1 MGKLNVALL
10 RYLAKEDF
18 RVLTAVEMGMK
29 NHEMV
34 PSPLIA
40 SIAHLHGGGCHKVL
54 RELSKHKLVA
64 YERGGKRFE
73 GYRLTNS
80 GYDYLALKALA
91 CRDMVFSLG
100 NQIGVG
106 KESDVYIVANED
118 NIQMALKFH
127 RLGRTS
133 FRQLK
138 NKRDYHKHRKFT
150 SWLYLARLAAM
161 KEFAYMKALFERG
174 FPVPKPVDFNRHAV
188 VMELLAAHP
197 MCQVHQLQDPSA
209 VYSECME
216 LIVRLGNCGVIHG
229 DFNEFNLM
237 VDGEDRVTMIDF
249 PQMVSTNHPNAEWYF
264 NRDVQCI
271 RDFFVRRFDY
281 ESELYPTFKD
291 VQREDNLDVEV
302 SASGFTK
309 EMAASFDEA
318 ADDLGILGGPEC
330 GRARDI
336 DVDDDGEEEE
346 VDEEAE
352 TRESVKEG
360 AVAMETNPRV
370 SAWLAGCS
378 QELGADDT
386 SSEQTAPEEC
396 ADIVSSMSGTKLS
409 CDQSERADQPRT
421 AASVDLC
428 QPDSADSGCDEEDV
442 EDLREANRSYRPF
455 RTEDS
460 MAHTNLHLTQPH
472 QDNVSVASSTIHPD
486 LIKRK
491 VKGQIMRE
499 KMKQNARR
507 IRKSGESAIITKLRR
522 ENQDDVKQSL
532 SAEWY

>member
-10 RYLAKEDF
+10 RYLTKEDF

-40 SIAHLHGGGCHKVL
+40 SIARLHGGGCHKVL

-91 CRDMVFSLG
+91 SRNIVFSLG

-106 KESDVYIVANED
+106 KESDVYIVADHEEG
-118 NIQMALKFH
+118 QMALKFH

-150 SWLYLARLAAM
+150 SWLYLSRLAAM
-161 KEFAYMKALFERG
+161 KEFAYMKALFDRG

-197 MCQVHQLQDPSA
+197 MCQVHQLRDPA
-209 VYSECME
+209 TVYSDCME

-237 VDGEDRVTMIDF
+237 VDSEDRVTMIDF
-249 PQMVSTNHPNAEWYF
+249 PQMVSINHPNAEWYF

-271 RDFFVRRFDY
+271 RDFFFKRFSY

-291 VQREDNLDVEV
+291 VKREDNLDVEV

-318 ADDLGILGGPEC
+318 ADDLGILGGPDC
-330 GRARDI
+330 GRARDV
-336 DVDDDGEEEE
+336 DVDEDSEE
-346 VDEEAE
+346 VNDEAE
-352 TRESVKEG
+352 VQDPVKEEG
-360 AVAMETNPRV
+360 AVAMETNPQV
-370 SAWLAGCS
+370 SAWLAGCY
-378 QELGADDT
+378 QD
-386 SSEQTAPEEC
+386 EC
-396 ADIVSSMSGTKLS
+396 ADDANTEATVSKDCAEIVSSMLETKLS
-409 CDQSERADQPRT
+409 GDQSEGTDQPRT
-421 AASVDLC
+421 EPTALC
-428 QPDSADSGCDEEDV
+428 QQESADSGCDEEEDF
-442 EDLREANRSYRPF
+442 EDLRGVNRSFRPF

-460 MAHTNLHLTQPH
+460 MAHTNLHLRQSDR
-472 QDNVSVASSTIHPD
+472 DNVSVASSTIHPD

-491 VKGQIMRE
+491 VKSQMVRK

-507 IRKSGESAIITKLRR
+507 IRKSGESSIVTKLRR